1 MVVPIAD
8 AYYMARIPQEAWK
21 EDNVMQKTAVQ
32 MKYNFQTLY
41 KMGIVL
47 SPRKMNMFR
56 LLPIWML
63 KIGLTLVFKSN
74 FGDVFMYQHSMNA
87 PDENFA

>member
-1 MVVPIAD
+1 MNTVVG
-8 AYYMARIPQEAWK
+8 
-21 EDNVMQKTAVQ
+21 MQSYLVKPDMMQQFSYDYIFLKT
-32 MKYNFQTLY
+32 
-41 KMGIVL
+41 GIVL

-56 LLPIWML
+56 LVPTWML
-63 KIGLTLVFKSN
+63 KIGLILVFKSN